1 MVLVEKKELG
11 QRNRAVLVIVEFV
24 QGIGALVTWIELP
37 DDVYHILH
45 LSDVQPFRAGA
56 GKVQS

>member
-11 QRNRAVLVIVEFV
+11 QRNRAVLIIVEFV
-24 QGIGALVTWIELP
+24 QGIGALVTWVELP
-37 DDVYHILH
+37 DDVDHILH
-45 LSDVQPFRAGA
+45 LSDVQHFRADA